1 MAGSGPTWSDPLV
14 VATLI
19 LAGVTLVLGGGTLA
33 MAWYTRRS
41 VRDAVKAREVLAE
54 SVDAARLA
62 AQAGTRQAEGTEQ
75 LVRVTAESMQVISRQ
90 AASTEELAGLTRRE
104 ARPLLVYSDGPLRVE
119 PVPGSDTHM
128 RCDVTLRNYGG
139 FAIVDEGTLL
149 GLGGSM
155 RATPDLVWQGSS
167 IARRLVPPGD
177 EIEIRGGTQTRP
189 QPVPETSSPPA
200 IYVRVRYTDRHGE
213 QPTIT
218 YLCLWEDPHAPQRW
232 QVVGQAFDL
241 GDGRPFEDR
250 PWLGKLRPSDRYAAW
265 PAHGETWPGQS
276 RQFW

>member
-41 VRDAVKAREVLAE
+41 VSDAVKAREVLAE
-54 SVDAARLA
+54 SADAARQA
-62 AQAGTRQAEGTEQ
+62 AQAGARQAEGTEQ
-75 LVRVTAESMQVISRQ
+75 LVRVTAESMQVISQQ
-90 AASTEELAGLTRRE
+90 ATSTEELARLTRRE
-104 ARPLLVYSDGPLRVE
+104 ARPLLVYSEGPLRVE

-128 RCDVTLRNYGG
+128 RCDVTLRNHGG

-149 GLGGSM
+149 GLGATM
-155 RATPDLVWQGSS
+155 RAAPDLTWHGSS
-167 IARRLVPPGD
+167 IARRLVSPGD
-177 EIEIRGGTQTRP
+177 ETEIRGATPTRP
-189 QPVPETSSPPA
+189 QSVPDTSSPPA

-218 YLCLWEDPHAPQRW
+218 YLCLWEEAQEW

-241 GDGRPFEDR
+241 GDGRP
-250 PWLGKLRPSDRYAAW
+250 LRTGHGWDSFVPRADMSPW
-265 PAHGETWPGQS
+265 PAHGETWPGET
-276 RQFW
+276 REFW